1 MHLPA
6 SPDIPLVRPAEW
18 GRPSRDGPEIVY
30 CRAVARQP
38 RLEFENALYHVIAR
52 GLERRPIFRD
62 DDDRRWYLERLTELS
77 RRSDVQL
84 LAYCLMPNHI
94 HLAVRTGR
102 VPLSR
107 VMSRLQTSYA
117 VYFNKRHGRIGPVF
131 QGRYRALLVDQDSYL
146 LALVRYIHLNPVG
159 ARLAKR
165 PEEFP
170 WSSHA
175 AYLKGPVPWLSS
187 ETILETLGSS
197 PSSARRA
204 FQRFVTGPGTCDY
217 DPDSAAA
224 GLVVGDEK
232 FVRKSLRSGDRED
245 LLIRGLKVETVVREA
260 AAREG
265 IGLEELTGPGRA
277 RRLTRLRTIC
287 ALIARDLAAI
297 PIAWTARFFRR
308 DPSTLSRDL
317 VRLEQSLADDSAVRE
332 TVERLKTLLAKRP
345 PAK

>member
-1 MHLPA
+1 
-6 SPDIPLVRPAEW
+6 
-18 GRPSRDGPEIVY
+18 
-30 CRAVARQP
+30 
-38 RLEFENALYHVIAR
+38 VIAR
-52 GLERRPIFRD
+52 GLDRRPIFRD
-62 DDDRRWYLERLTELS
+62 DDDRRWYLERLTDLS
-77 RRSDVQL
+77 GRSDVQL
-84 LAYCLMPNHI
+84 LAFCLMPNHI
-94 HLAVRTGR
+94 HLAIRTGR

-117 VYFNKRHGRIGPVF
+117 VYFNRRHGRNGPVF
-131 QGRYRALLVDQDSYL
+131 QGRYRALLVDQDSHL
-146 LALVRYIHLNPVG
+146 LALVRYIHLNPVA

-165 PEEFP
+165 PEEFN

-175 AYLKGPVPWLSS
+175 NYLKDPVPWLSS
-187 ETILETLGSS
+187 ETVLEMLGNA

-204 FQRFVTGPGTCDY
+204 FQRYVTGLGTSDY

-224 GLVVGDEK
+224 GSVVGDEK
-232 FVRKSLRSGDRED
+232 FVRKSLRSGGRED
-245 LLIRGLKVETVVREA
+245 LLVRELKVETVVREA

-287 ALIARDLAAI
+287 ALVARDLAAI
-297 PIAWTARFFRR
+297 PVARTARFFRR

-332 TVERLKTLLAKRP
+332 AVESLKLLLSKR
-345 PAK
+345 ASTK